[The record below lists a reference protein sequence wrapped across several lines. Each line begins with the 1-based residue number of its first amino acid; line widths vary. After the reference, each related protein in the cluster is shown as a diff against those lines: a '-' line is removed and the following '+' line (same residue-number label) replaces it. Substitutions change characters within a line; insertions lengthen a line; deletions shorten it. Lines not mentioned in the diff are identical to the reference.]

1 MSDINQSNSLNEMK
15 FIDLYQENSKEQ
27 NNYNSINVYEQFE
40 DKNSESISLNINKY

>member
-27 NNYNSINVYEQFE
+27 NNYN
-40 DKNSESISLNINKY
+40 